1 MYGIYKLKQ
10 GLSFPVMAPVW
21 PIYIPVGFPECERR
35 GGDLA
40 NSLGVVSLCWS
51 HLSYSHWPRCA
62 LGSMCIA
69 CEWHPLWGHM
79 CPSGGF
85 PGGSDGKA
93 STCSVG
99 DPDLILG
106 SGRSPGEGTG
116 NPLQYSCLEISMGG
130 GTWNE
135 NCSHWFSLLAVCLTH

>member
-1 MYGIYKLKQ
+1 MYSMYKLKQ

-69 CEWHPLWGHM
+69 CE
-79 CPSGGF
+79 
-85 PGGSDGKA
+85 
-93 STCSVG
+93 
-99 DPDLILG
+99 
-106 SGRSPGEGTG
+106 
-116 NPLQYSCLEISMGG
+116 
-130 GTWNE
+130 
-135 NCSHWFSLLAVCLTH
+135 